1 MDQESYK
8 PDKETMP
15 LTFYLQET
23 AIFSFV
29 YLIFVSYGWFDLLL
43 KVFINL
49 IYNKL
54 FTVWLQTTVRT
65 PCFIFVMHLY
75 FVAYT
80 CSAMKTVTH

>member
-54 FTVWLQTTVRT
+54 FTV
-65 PCFIFVMHLY
+65 
-75 FVAYT
+75 
-80 CSAMKTVTH
+80 